1 MKNNLSFRII
11 STCAVALG
19 SLALLVS
26 FGTSNATDARQLLQ
40 QDRTPKIQLAILL
53 DTSGSMSGLINQ
65 SRNQLWQVINEF
77 SRARQNGKAPV
88 LEVAVYEYGN
98 SGLSAQSGYIR
109 QVTGLTSELDQVSE
123 ALFSLTTSGGEEYC
137 GMVIQDA
144 VNKLE
149 WSQSSD
155 DIKAIFIA
163 GNEPFT
169 QGPVRYQHA
178 VRAALQK
185 GIVVNTI
192 HAGDYE
198 TGANS
203 GWKHGAQLAGGD
215 YMHIDQ
221 NYVIAHIVAPQD
233 QRLAE
238 LNTRLNKTYIPY
250 GKTGKQSAARQV
262 QQDERNAEESV
273 ALLANRVASKA
284 SSFYSNE
291 NWDLVDAID
300 SGKVDLGEMET
311 KELPQPMR
319 SMDKQERREFVEAS
333 AKQRKATQLEIL
345 TLTESREKYVAQRKQ
360 EIAEK
365 DVNTVDDALI
375 SAVRKQGERNNFVF

>member
-1 MKNNLSFRII
+1 MKSNYYFRTV
-11 STCAVALG
+11 SACAVALG
-19 SLALLVS
+19 SLALLVLFS
-26 FGTSNATDARQLLQ
+26 TSNATDARQLFQ

-53 DTSGSMSGLINQ
+53 DTSSSMSGLINQ
-65 SRNQLWQVINEF
+65 SRNQLWQVVNEF
-77 SRARQNGKAPV
+77 SQARQHGKAPI

-98 SGLSAQSGYIR
+98 SRLSTQSGYIR

-137 GMVIQDA
+137 GLVIQDT
-144 VNKLE
+144 VNELQ

-178 VRAALQK
+178 IQAARQK

-221 NYVIAHIVAPQD
+221 NYVVAHIVAPQD
-233 QRLAE
+233 QRLVE
-238 LNTRLNKTYIPY
+238 LNAQLNKTYIPY
-250 GKTGKQSAARQV
+250 GTAGELKAARQV
-262 QQDERNAEESV
+262 QQDERNAAESP
-273 ALLANRVASKA
+273 AQLAGRVASKA

-291 NWDLVDAID
+291 NWDLVDAMD
-300 SGKVDLGEMET
+300 SGEVDLDEIET
-311 KELPQPMR
+311 QELPQPMR
-319 SMDKQERREFVEAS
+319 SMDKQQRREFVDAN
-333 AKQRKATQLEIL
+333 AKQRKLLQREIK
-345 TLTESREKYVAQRKQ
+345 TLSESRDRYVAQKKQ
-360 EIAEK
+360 EAAEK

-375 SAVRKQGERNNFVF
+375 SAVRKQGERSNFVF

>member
-1 MKNNLSFRII
+1 VLFS
-11 STCAVALG
+11 
-19 SLALLVS
+19 
-26 FGTSNATDARQLLQ
+26 TSNATDARQLFQ

-65 SRNQLWQVINEF
+65 SRNQLWQVVNEF
-77 SRARQNGKAPV
+77 SRAKQNGKAPV

-98 SGLSAQSGYIR
+98 SRLSAQSGYIR
-109 QVTGLTSELDQVSE
+109 QVTDLTSELDQVSE
-123 ALFSLTTSGGEEYC
+123 ALFSLTTSGGAEYC
-137 GMVIQDA
+137 GMVIQNSVDE
-144 VNKLE
+144 LQ
-149 WSQSSD
+149 WSQSGD

-163 GNEPFT
+163 GNEPFA

-178 VRAALQK
+178 VQAALQK

-198 TGANS
+198 SGANT
-203 GWKHGAQLAGGD
+203 GWKDGAQLAGGD

-221 NYVIAHIVAPQD
+221 NHVVAHIVAPQD
-233 QRLAE
+233 QRLTE
-238 LNTRLNKTYIPY
+238 LNTQLNKTYIPY
-250 GKTGKQSAARQV
+250 GKTGEEKARRQV
-262 QQDERNAEESV
+262 QQDQRNAEESV
-273 ALLANRVASKA
+273 AQLAGRVASKA

-291 NWDLVDAID
+291 DWDLVDAMK
-300 SGKVDLGEMET
+300 SGEVDLDEMET

-319 SMDKQERREFVEAS
+319 SMDKQERRKFVEAN
-333 AKQRKATQLEIL
+333 AKQRRLLQLEIE
-345 TLTESREKYVAQRKQ
+345 TLTESREKYVAQKKQ
-360 EIAEK
+360 ETTEK

>member
-1 MKNNLSFRII
+1 MRSNIHFRTI
-11 STCAVALG
+11 STCVAVLG
-19 SLALLVS
+19 SLALLIMFS
-26 FGTSNATDARQLLQ
+26 TSNATDARILFQ

-77 SRARQNGKAPV
+77 SQARQNGKAAI
-88 LEVAVYEYGN
+88 LEVAVYEYGS

-123 ALFSLTTSGGEEYC
+123 ALFSLTTSGGAEYC
-137 GMVIQDA
+137 GMVIQDT
-144 VNKLE
+144 VDQLE

-178 VRAALQK
+178 VQAALEK

-198 TGANS
+198 TGANT

-221 NYVIAHIVAPQD
+221 NHVVAHIVAPQD
-233 QRLAE
+233 QRLTE

-250 GKTGKQSAARQV
+250 GKTGNQRAARQV
-262 QQDERNAEESV
+262 QQDERNAEESI

-284 SSFYSNE
+284 SSLYNNE
-291 NWDLVDAID
+291 NWDLVDAIN
-300 SGKVDLGEMET
+300 SGKVDLDEIEM

-319 SMDKQERREFVEAS
+319 SMDKQKRLEYVEVAAEQRRAI
-333 AKQRKATQLEIL
+333 QLEIK
-345 TLTESREKYVAQRKQ
+345 TLTESRGKYVAQKKQ
-360 EIAEK
+360 ETAEK
-365 DVNTVDDALI
+365 DVNTVDDAWI